1 MAPKSKRRK
10 SCSRNEDRISRLPDT
25 ILCHI
30 LSFFSTREAVKT
42 SVLSHRWKNVWA
54 SVSNLDLDEE
64 EYRLDYVCRT
74 MPQLLQLN
82 DYDPDRFAQ
91 FVNRVLLF
99 RCQGNIHRFRLV
111 TKEMDDVSLIYAWIS
126 TAIRRSVVELDI
138 TVGTPT
144 SPHFLHFE
152 IPRSL
157 FLCSTLMS
165 LKLWLRR
172 DISAITPSSNCFPCL
187 KFLHVTVSYPDSD
200 SMEKL
205 FSCFPVLED
214 LIIDGELQDASAF
227 NLDISAP
234 KLKRLQI
241 RFKVHKFAMRS
252 GANNFVNYMCQL
264 FINADAPNLEEID
277 ICYDFLVSY
286 SLKNAKCLSKA
297 TIDFLDVRVL
307 KVLDCF
313 LGLSDRIC
321 QLFSGICNAKF
332 LTVSAPI
339 FVVSML

>member
-30 LSFFSTREAVKT
+30 LSFLSTRVAVKT

-64 EYRLDYVCRT
+64 EYHLDYVFGTLPLPIR
-74 MPQLLQLN
+74 
-82 DYDPDRFAQ
+82 YDRDRFAQ

-99 RCQGNIHRFRLV
+99 RCPGNIHRFRLV
-111 TKEMDDVSLIYAWIS
+111 TTRMDDVSLIYAWIS
-126 TAIRRSVVELDI
+126 TAIRRSVVELDL

-144 SPHFLHFE
+144 SPHFE

-157 FLCSTLMS
+157 FLCSTLKS

-172 DISAITPSSNCFPCL
+172 DISAITPRSNCFPCL
-187 KFLHVTVSYPDSD
+187 KFLHVTLLYPDSE
-200 SMEKL
+200 SMENL
-205 FSCFPVLED
+205 FSSFPVLED
-214 LIIDGELQDASAF
+214 LIIDGDLEDASAF
-227 NLDISAP
+227 NLDIFAP

-241 RFKVHKFAMRS
+241 RFIVHKFAMRS

-264 FINADAPNLEEID
+264 FINADAPNLEVID

-313 LGLSDRIC
+313 LGLSDRIR
-321 QLFSGICNAKF
+321 QLFAGICNAKF

-339 FVVSML
+339 FVVSIL